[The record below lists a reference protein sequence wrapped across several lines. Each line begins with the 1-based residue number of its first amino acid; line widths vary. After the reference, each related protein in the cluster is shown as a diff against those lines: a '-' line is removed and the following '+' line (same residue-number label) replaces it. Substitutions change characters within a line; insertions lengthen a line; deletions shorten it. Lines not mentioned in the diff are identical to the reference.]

1 MTDLAKIWSK
11 FAAKD
16 LKSAKLLFKGKAYEN
31 GILHCHQALEKQMKG
46 VIVSQGGTM
55 RKTHDLPALLNDTG
69 LQFPEEVLRFVQDL
83 NAYYQPSRYPDT
95 ALDTPLV
102 FNRKTADRF
111 MKLTETTIKWLRYHN
126 KQEK

>member
-1 MTDLAKIWSK
+1 MTQVYNQ
-11 FAAKD
+11 
-16 LKSAKLLFKGKAYEN
+16 KG
-31 GILHCHQALEKQMKG
+31 
-46 VIVSQGGTM
+46 T
-55 RKTHDLPALLNDTG
+55 
-69 LQFPEEVLRFVQDL
+69 
-83 NAYYQPSRYPDT
+83 PDT